1 MRVQASM
8 CYFNNM
14 FKFPGLLLHF
24 SSQKQSGGRDDLIE
38 ESKELI
44 HLSKYDKNKLTIR
57 LRIAPVL
64 QIKFL

>member
-1 MRVQASM
+1 M

-38 ESKELI
+38 KSKELMY
-44 HLSKYDKNKLTIR
+44 LSKYDKN
-57 LRIAPVL
+57 
-64 QIKFL
+64 Q